1 MTNTVLLD
9 NVTHKGLRVRTGY
22 SAGFGDNI
30 NLALVFPTEFVFVQR
45 EYPILFRRD
54 AKGEFQAVALL
65 GWTRPRTC
73 SWTDPA
79 GTRVTCRPSS
89 SAARS

>member
-9 NVTHKGLRVRTGY
+9 NVTHKDLRVRAGY
-22 SAGFGDNI
+22 SAAFGDNI

-65 GWTRPRTC
+65 GLDKSENLFLDGSGWNALRAGRP
-73 SWTDPA
+73 A
-79 GTRVTCRPSS
+79 
-89 SAARS
+89 AARS